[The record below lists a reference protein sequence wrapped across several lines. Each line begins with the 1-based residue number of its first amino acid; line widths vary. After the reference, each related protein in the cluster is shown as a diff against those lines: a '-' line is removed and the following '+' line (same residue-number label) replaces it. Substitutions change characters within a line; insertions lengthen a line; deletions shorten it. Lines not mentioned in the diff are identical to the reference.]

1 MARKKAHEDHVN
13 HEAWA
18 IPYGDLVTLLLAFFV
33 VMYAVSSVNEGKYR
47 VAAASMSAAFGGT
60 PKSPMPIQV
69 GAHLAKGDG
78 GDTKAPPSNGPA
90 HQREGREIIQRQPL
104 TQPRPELRPLKRSPD
119 QPESLAL
126 NVPAADI
133 TLQQIG
139 AEIIEALAPLLADD
153 MVRIVHRQ
161 SWLEVEI
168 NTDVLFASGSA
179 DLAVAVLPVIDEIG
193 RILAGFDNRVR
204 VEGHTDDRPI
214 NTHVF
219 PSNWEL
225 SAARAGT
232 VVRRLR
238 AQNINPERLSVVGY
252 GEFRPL
258 AINDSVDGRRQNRRV
273 TLVVLAAEQTDLAA
287 THATPVTHEGPEA

>member
-1 MARKKAHEDHVN
+1 MARKQPHEDHVN

-33 VMYAVSSVNEGKYR
+33 VMYAVSSINEGKYR

-60 PKSPMPIQV
+60 PKSPVPIQI
-69 GAHLAKGDG
+69 GDHTAKGDG
-78 GDTKAPPSNGPA
+78 GDQKAPPINGPA
-90 HQREGREIIQRQPL
+90 HRQEDRAMLKRTPIA
-104 TQPRPELRPLKRSPD
+104 PPVADVRPLKMTPD
-119 QPESLAL
+119 SAAVTAQAVVGDTTLAE
-126 NVPAADI
+126 
-133 TLQQIG
+133 IG
-139 AEIIEALAPLLADD
+139 REIIEALAPLLADD
-153 MVRIVHRQ
+153 QVRIVHRQ

-179 DLAVAVLPVIDEIG
+179 ELAVAVLPVIDEIG
-193 RILAGFDNRVR
+193 RILGSFDNRVR

-214 NTHVF
+214 NTRVF

-238 AQNINPERLSVVGY
+238 DQAVLPDRLSVVGY

-258 AINDSVDGRRQNRRV
+258 AVNDTVEGRRQNRRV
-273 TLVVLAAEQTDLAA
+273 TLIVLAAEQTELAA
-287 THATPVTHEGPEA
+287 APAGTAVKDVPES

>member
-1 MARKKAHEDHVN
+1 MARKQAHEDHVN

-33 VMYAVSSVNEGKYR
+33 VMYAVSSINEGKYR

-60 PKSPMPIQV
+60 PKSPVPIQI
-69 GAHLAKGDG
+69 GDHLSKGDG
-78 GDTKAPPSNGPA
+78 GDQKAPPINSPA
-90 HQREGREIIQRQPL
+90 HAQEGREMLQR
-104 TQPRPELRPLKRSPD
+104 RPITPSTPDVRPLKMTPDSP
-119 QPESLAL
+119 EITAVLAA
-126 NVPAADI
+126 AADT
-133 TLQQIG
+133 TLQEIG
-139 AEIIEALAPLLADD
+139 REIIEALAPLLADN
-153 MVRIVHRQ
+153 MVRVVHRQ

-179 DLAVAVLPVIDEIG
+179 ELAVAVLPVIDEIG
-193 RILAGFDNRVR
+193 RILGGFDNRVR

-214 NTHVF
+214 NTRVF

-238 AQNINPERLSVVGY
+238 DQAVLPDRLSVVGY

-258 AINDSVDGRRQNRRV
+258 SVNDTVEGRRQNRRV
-273 TLVVLAAEQTDLAA
+273 TLIVLAAEATELAA
-287 THATPVTHEGPEA
+287 APVVSGAPES

>member
-33 VMYAVSSVNEGKYR
+33 VMYAVSSINEGKYR

-60 PKSPMPIQV
+60 PKSPMPIQI
-69 GAHLAKGDG
+69 GSHLAKGDG
-78 GDTKAPPSNGPA
+78 GDTKAPPLNGPA
-90 HQREGREIIQRQPL
+90 HQREGREIIQRAPL
-104 TQPRPELRPLKRSPD
+104 TEPRPELRPLKRSPD
-119 QPESLAL
+119 QVESVTLS
-126 NVPAADI
+126 AAVNDV
-133 TLQQIG
+133 TLLQIG

-179 DLAVAVLPVIDEIG
+179 ELAEAVLPVMDEIG
-193 RILAGFDNRVR
+193 RILAGFENRVR

-214 NTHVF
+214 NTRVF

-238 AQNINPERLSVVGY
+238 SQNINPERLSVVGY

-258 AINDSVDGRRQNRRV
+258 AVNDSVEGRRQNRRV
-273 TLVVLAAEQTDLAA
+273 TLIVLAAEQTDLAA
-287 THATPVTHEGPEA
+287 NAAPPTHEGPDA

>member
-1 MARKKAHEDHVN
+1 MARKQPHEDHVN

-33 VMYAVSSVNEGKYR
+33 VMYAVSSINEGKYR

-60 PKSPMPIQV
+60 PKSPMPIQI
-69 GAHLAKGDG
+69 GDHLAKGDG
-78 GDTKAPPSNGPA
+78 GDQKAPPLNAPA
-90 HQREGREIIQRQPL
+90 HRQEGREMLQRKPISQARPDVRPLAMTPDGPALRVQAEAAVDPTLQAIGDEIIQ
-104 TQPRPELRPLKRSPD
+104 
-119 QPESLAL
+119 
-126 NVPAADI
+126 
-133 TLQQIG
+133 
-139 AEIIEALAPLLADD
+139 ALAPLLADD
-153 MVRIVHRQ
+153 MVRIVHRH

-168 NTDVLFASGSA
+168 NTDLLFASGSA
-179 DLAVAVLPVIDEIG
+179 DLAHDVLPVMDEIG

-214 NTHVF
+214 STRVF

-238 AQNINPERLSVVGY
+238 DQSVLPGRLSVVGY

-258 AINDSVDGRRQNRRV
+258 GVNDTPEGRRQNRRV
-273 TLVVLAAEQTDLAA
+273 TLIVLAAEHTEVADAPA
-287 THATPVTHEGPEA
+287 SNDTPES

>member
-1 MARKKAHEDHVN
+1 MARKQPHEDHVN

-33 VMYAVSSVNEGKYR
+33 VMYAVSSINEGKYR

-60 PKSPMPIQV
+60 PKSPVPIQI
-69 GAHLAKGDG
+69 GDHATRGDG
-78 GDTKAPPSNGPA
+78 GHQKAPPISGPA
-90 HQREGREIIQRQPL
+90 HRQEGREMLQRKPIA
-104 TQPRPELRPLKRSPD
+104 PPVADVRPLKMTPD
-119 QPESLAL
+119 SAAVTAQAVVGDTTLAE
-126 NVPAADI
+126 
-133 TLQQIG
+133 IG
-139 AEIIEALAPLLADD
+139 REIIEALAPLLADD
-153 MVRIVHRQ
+153 QVRIVHRQ

-179 DLAVAVLPVIDEIG
+179 ELAVAVLPVIDEIG
-193 RILAGFDNRVR
+193 RILGSFDNRVR

-214 NTHVF
+214 NTRVF

-238 AQNINPERLSVVGY
+238 DQAVLPDRLSVVGY

-258 AINDSVDGRRQNRRV
+258 AVNDTVEGRRQNRRV
-273 TLVVLAAEQTDLAA
+273 TLIVLAAEQTELAA
-287 THATPVTHEGPEA
+287 APAGSAVKDVPES